1 MNTKHTATRLRE
13 HRFHSQLTTANRQHS
28 QTTHERWQKRFYNMI
43 YLRNREVNNCASLLT
58 TIFQNL
64 NFTWKATM
72 SRKSYVVLQEE
83 QPYRQ
88 RFMMHLK
95 HRNGRYSIHTGVLK
109 NVLSPAHQRFM
120 FYFNSWRILQN
131 ISGKMVSN
139 AQERQTSYKI
149 QCMMIFFHDDFKPFV
164 FF

>member
-139 AQERQTSYKI
+139 AQERQTSY
-149 QCMMIFFHDDFKPFV
+149 
-164 FF
+164 